1 MTLHNTYVN
10 FHPKKF
16 CFVVSNFQKAL
27 KDTLPLMIVPQ
38 KSKIDSSFFT
48 VHDEKQLIIFNQP
61 SQSVTKY

>member
-27 KDTLPLMIVPQ
+27 KDTLPMIVPQ